1 MTAEATATKAAA
13 RATSELRKAIAEAKA
28 AYEFAPNSYT
38 YSCLGACLAAEVA
51 LGVLLESLSDIE
63 GSTA

>member
-1 MTAEATATKAAA
+1 MTEPRPTL
-13 RATSELRKAIAEAKA
+13 RAFRNLKENIRKAIAEAKA
-28 AYEFAPNSYT
+28 AYAFAPNSYT

-51 LGVLLESLSDIE
+51 LGVLLESLPDIE

>member
-1 MTAEATATKAAA
+1 MTEPRPTL
-13 RATSELRKAIAEAKA
+13 RACRNLKENIRKAIAEARA

-51 LGVLLESLSDIE
+51 LGVLLESLPDIE
-63 GSTA
+63 GSIA